1 MLPSETMI
9 WQPEFTDKTLSR
21 KPGAVQLLDK
31 IITIHR
37 VKQVVT
43 ASLKLRDYDGQVAEA
58 MALVRALN
66 KMTKAEMS
74 ESVRIA

>member
-1 MLPSETMI
+1 MI
-9 WQPEFTDKTLSR
+9 WQPEFTDKTLSE

-58 MALVRALN
+58 MPMIQ
-66 KMTKAEMS
+66 K
-74 ESVRIA
+74 

>member
-1 MLPSETMI
+1 MI

-21 KPGAVQLLDK
+21 KPGAVQHGPLLLDK

-58 MALVRALN
+58 MPMIP
-66 KMTKAEMS
+66 K
-74 ESVRIA
+74 

>member
-1 MLPSETMI
+1 M
-9 WQPEFTDKTLSR
+9 
-21 KPGAVQLLDK
+21 LDK

-58 MALVRALN
+58 MPMIPKWVMLP
-66 KMTKAEMS
+66 TY
-74 ESVRIA
+74 

>member
-1 MLPSETMI
+1 MSFSVQETLFSLLQHNAISGHENAVADVMLC
-9 WQPEFTDKTLSR
+9 EFR
-21 KPGAVQLLDK
+21 RQLDK

-58 MALVRALN
+58 MPMIP
-66 KMTKAEMS
+66 K
-74 ESVRIA
+74 